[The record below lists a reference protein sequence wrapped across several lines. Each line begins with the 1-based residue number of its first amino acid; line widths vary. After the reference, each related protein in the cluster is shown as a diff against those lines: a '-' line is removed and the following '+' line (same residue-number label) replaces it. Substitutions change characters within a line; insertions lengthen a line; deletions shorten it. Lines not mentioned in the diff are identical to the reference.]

1 MRVFVSF
8 APRFL
13 VEPARW
19 GPSAARKYVQLHGG
33 CAQPQLNRRRHLEKD
48 PHLFDSCRLHPRAG
62 RRLMSRTLR
71 SGDYGFAAC
80 WQGGYNDRFAAGR
93 PTAAAAFGMRLDLA
107 PRVAQLPKTH
117 PWRWA
122 IDLPKSG
129 WGLHSESFVRTALE
143 DARVRPVFSAEPFG
157 HRVRVRGTESVTD
170 CENLTAWQ
178 PGRHQCLPL
187 RDLKF
192 PPGV

>member
-1 MRVFVSF
+1 M
-8 APRFL
+8 
-13 VEPARW
+13 
-19 GPSAARKYVQLHGG
+19 
-33 CAQPQLNRRRHLEKD
+33 
-48 PHLFDSCRLHPRAG
+48 AG
-62 RRLMSRTLR
+62 RGQ
-71 SGDYGFAAC
+71 GDSYLP
-80 WQGGYNDRFAAGR
+80 WLPNTIAAGR
-93 PTAAAAFGMRLDLA
+93 PAAAAAFGMRLDLA

-143 DARVRPVFSAEPFG
+143 DARVRPVFSASPCG

-170 CENLTAWQ
+170 CNATEAE

-192 PPGV
+192 PPSVTDSSISFTRKITRIPIPVES

>member
-1 MRVFVSF
+1 MESGWYSHIIY
-8 APRFL
+8 
-13 VEPARW
+13 ARPDLRYVTPLDVTLLR
-19 GPSAARKYVQLHGG
+19 GLSDEQLYTPSW
-33 CAQPQLNRRRHLEKD
+33 
-48 PHLFDSCRLHPRAG
+48 
-62 RRLMSRTLR
+62 
-71 SGDYGFAAC
+71 AC

-93 PTAAAAFGMRLDLA
+93 PAAAAAFGMRLDLA

-143 DARVRPVFSAEPFG
+143 DARVRPVFSASPCG

-170 CENLTAWQ
+170 CNATEAE

>member
-1 MRVFVSF
+1 MAWRCDSLVS
-8 APRFL
+8 
-13 VEPARW
+13 
-19 GPSAARKYVQLHGG
+19 
-33 CAQPQLNRRRHLEKD
+33 N
-48 PHLFDSCRLHPRAG
+48 
-62 RRLMSRTLR
+62 T
-71 SGDYGFAAC
+71 
-80 WQGGYNDRFAAGR
+80 GGYNDRFAAGR

-107 PRVAQLPKTH
+107 PRVAQLPRSH

-122 IDLPKSG
+122 IDFPKSG
-129 WGLHSESFVRTALE
+129 WGLHSESYVRTALE
-143 DARVRPVFSAEPFG
+143 DARVRPVFSASPCG

>member
-1 MRVFVSF
+1 M
-8 APRFL
+8 PRRPGLCARRRRGRRKRLRGNVTQSRGAFQD
-13 VEPARW
+13 PARR
-19 GPSAARKYVQLHGG
+19 GDGG
-33 CAQPQLNRRRHLEKD
+33 L
-48 PHLFDSCRLHPRAG
+48 SG
-62 RRLMSRTLR
+62 RRLHDSLFDLRYVTPLDVTLLR
-71 SGDYGFAAC
+71 GLGEQELYTPSWAC

-93 PTAAAAFGMRLDLA
+93 PAAAAAFGMRLDLA

-143 DARVRPVFSAEPFG
+143 DARVRPVFSAEPCG

-170 CENLTAWQ
+170 CNATEAE

>member
-1 MRVFVSF
+1 MPHRPTEIRRSTSTSHIIY
-8 APRFL
+8 
-13 VEPARW
+13 ARPDLRYVTPLDVTLLR
-19 GPSAARKYVQLHGG
+19 GLSDEQIYTPSW
-33 CAQPQLNRRRHLEKD
+33 
-48 PHLFDSCRLHPRAG
+48 
-62 RRLMSRTLR
+62 
-71 SGDYGFAAC
+71 AC

-107 PRVAQLPKTH
+107 PRVAQLPRSH

-143 DARVRPVFSAEPFG
+143 DARVRPVFSAEPCG

-170 CENLTAWQ
+170 CNATEAQ